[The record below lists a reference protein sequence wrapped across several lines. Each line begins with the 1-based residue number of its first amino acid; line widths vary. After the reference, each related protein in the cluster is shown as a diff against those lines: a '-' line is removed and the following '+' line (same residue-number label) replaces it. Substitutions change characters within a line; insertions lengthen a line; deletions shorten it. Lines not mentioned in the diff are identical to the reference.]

1 MKLTRG
7 LNELPERR
15 EGSWGIRAR
24 ISALGPVI
32 GPSVSEEKSVRIS
45 SSEFGND
52 SFTLEWQNSE
62 KYINTVIFYITMKLL
77 FDPRKESERYDKLL
91 RRTILLRSVSF
102 IALSYIMTF
111 QLGMRYENWR
121 RTNGELASLSAAHPG
136 YENDVLSR
144 RLENMRFSLA
154 QEITSEEDAR
164 LRIGVAKQYLDHKL
178 E

>member
-1 MKLTRG
+1 
-7 LNELPERR
+7 
-15 EGSWGIRAR
+15 
-24 ISALGPVI
+24 
-32 GPSVSEEKSVRIS
+32 
-45 SSEFGND
+45 
-52 SFTLEWQNSE
+52 
-62 KYINTVIFYITMKLL
+62 
-77 FDPRKESERYDKLL
+77 
-91 RRTILLRSVSF
+91 
-102 IALSYIMTF
+102 
-111 QLGMRYENWR
+111 MRYENWR